1 MRSAFGRGR
10 PLRPNGFGCRF
21 PPTEDRMDSSLTAIR
36 RFIGERHALALPLG
50 LGLALGACT
59 DSRHEAVA
67 ELRRLD
73 EAMQQHAAVY
83 GRFPA
88 TLDPRRPVSLTNLPY
103 APGREVD
110 LRLVGGTQDSYGA
123 TAGHGVWS
131 CGIHVGPGEKGEPD
145 CAPTGGGSSD
155 DQPDTLGQPASPM
168 EGLLTPRGA
177 SPIQSDLPPSSS
189 P

>member
-1 MRSAFGRGR
+1 MRFAFGRGR
-10 PLRPNGFGCRF
+10 PLRLNGFGCRF
-21 PPTEDRMDSSLTAIR
+21 PPTEDRMDSSPTAIR
-36 RFIGERHALALPLG
+36 RFIGERHALALPLA

-59 DSRHEAVA
+59 DSRHEARV

-110 LRLVGGTQDSYGA
+110 LHLQDGTQDSYAA
-123 TAGHGVWS
+123 TARHGVWS
-131 CGIHVGPGEKGEPD
+131 CWMPISVGEKGEPA

-155 DQPDTLGQPASPM
+155 DQPDTLGPPASPLDDM
-168 EGLLTPRGA
+168 LTPRGT